1 MIKNLHI
8 VSFDVPYPAN
18 YGGVIDV
25 FYKIKALYKNGIKI
39 HLHAYEYG
47 RGNPKELEKYCHK
60 ITYYERTKSFA
71 NLISRKPFIVKTRNS
86 ETLIKNLKK
95 DDFPVLFEGLH
106 TTFPIIKNGFSN
118 KKILVRTHNIEHR
131 YYDGLAKSEQNFLK
145 KRFFKTESRKL
156 KIYEKLL
163 HKVDKILTISPFE
176 QNYFHDKYGDKAT
189 YIPVFHKNENV
200 MNLSEK
206 GKFALYHG
214 DLRVSDNVKAAL
226 FLIEVFKDL
235 DSQLIIASSFVNDL
249 VNKKINRYKNISFEL
264 LCPENQAQLSEL
276 FHNAHINVLPTFQK
290 TGIKLKLIHALF
302 ESRFCVVNNEMIEDT
317 GLESL
322 CEEANTIEEFRKKI
336 NYCFSLKYTNQEI
349 ERKNKALIDFNT
361 LENAKKVIEL
371 L

>member
-131 YYDGLAKSEQNFLK
+131 YYDGLAKSESNFFK

-176 QNYFHDKYGDKAT
+176 QNYFQDKYGNKAT
-189 YIPVFHKNENV
+189 YIPVFHKNESV

-206 GKFALYHG
+206 GDFALYHG

-235 DSQLIIASSFVNDL
+235 DFKLIIASSFIN
-249 VNKKINRYKNISFEL
+249 NSIGKKINTYKNISFEL
-264 LCPENQAQLSEL
+264 LCPENEAQLSKL

-302 ESRFCVVNNEMIEDT
+302 ESRFCIVNNEMIEDT

-336 NYCFSLKYTNQEI
+336 NYCVSLKYTNQEI

-361 LENAKKVIEL
+361 LENAKKVIAQL
-371 L
+371 